1 MIKVSENNS
10 QKAKKF
16 TSKIFENKFA
26 YVAPSRKRHF
36 LYVSRKK
43 LKQII
48 LGASI
53 TVRLTSCLF
62 CLYPAALLM
71 MNGKTALVVWSNL
84 NQSNRRSAMPTVIL
98 APIAS
103 VICLA
108 SVDLAR
114 GKL

>member
-1 MIKVSENNS
+1 
-10 QKAKKF
+10 
-16 TSKIFENKFA
+16 
-26 YVAPSRKRHF
+26 
-36 LYVSRKK
+36 
-43 LKQII
+43 
-48 LGASI
+48 
-53 TVRLTSCLF
+53 
-62 CLYPAALLM
+62 M